1 MEGVLTFLSGLPPPL
16 IHVVLGLGAA
26 IENIL
31 PVVPADTFV
40 VVGGFVAG
48 LGAVR
53 AVPVFLF
60 VWGFNVAGAMAVYAV
75 GRRYGPRF
83 FSEGPGRHLL
93 APEQMDRLETFY
105 ARWGVVAI
113 FVGRFLPGFRALV
126 PVFAGVT
133 GLGTVRVLPP
143 LAVASAVWYG
153 TLVRVGYLAGDNLE
167 AVVEAIERANRGL
180 LVASAVLAALILGF
194 WWRAR
199 RRGAEPGGH
208 GQDAG

>member
-1 MEGVLTFLSGLPPPL
+1 MEGILTFLSGLPPPL
-16 IHVVLGLGAA
+16 VYVVLGLGAA
-26 IENIL
+26 VENVL
-31 PVVPADTFV
+31 PVIPADTVV

-48 LGAVR
+48 LGAVH

-93 APEQMDRLETFY
+93 AAQQMDRLETFY
-105 ARWGVVAI
+105 ARWGVAAI
-113 FVGRFLPGFRALV
+113 LAGRFLPGFRALV

-133 GLGTVRVLPP
+133 GLGTARVLPP
-143 LAVASAVWYG
+143 LTVASAIWYG
-153 TLVRVGYLAGDNLE
+153 ILVRVGYLAGDNLE
-167 AVVEAIERANRGL
+167 AVVEALERTNRGL
-180 LVASAVLAALILGF
+180 LAASAVLAALILGF

-199 RRGAEPGGH
+199 RKGARPGGH
-208 GQDAG
+208 EQDAA